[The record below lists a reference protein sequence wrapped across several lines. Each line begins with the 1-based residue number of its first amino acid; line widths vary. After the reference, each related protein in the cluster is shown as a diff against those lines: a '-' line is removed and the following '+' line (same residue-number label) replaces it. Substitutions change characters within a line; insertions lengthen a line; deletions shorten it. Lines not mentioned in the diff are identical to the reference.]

1 MNQET
6 SNGEAGRLAPA
17 AQCYAAGEYVLA
29 SKYRD
34 GDPQD
39 HWCVGVY
46 KEAYLH
52 CGTDQRHIVVDG
64 NGQPFRANG
73 FRRVKKI
80 SKEHGAW
87 MLKNARIIETS
98 GMSVWHFA
106 RCSMKPHNAGAQRPA
121 GSAAQP
127 EKKI

>member
-1 MNQET
+1 MSET
-6 SNGEAGRLAPA
+6 IANPVAGGRCAPLA
-17 AQCYAAGEYVLA
+17 CYAAGDYVLA

-39 HWCVGVY
+39 HWCIGFY
-46 KEAYLH
+46 KEPYLH
-52 CGTDQRHIVVDG
+52 CGYDQRHIIVDA

-80 SKEHGAW
+80 SKERGSW

-106 RCSMKPHNAGAQRPA
+106 RCSMKPHNAQAERP
-121 GSAAQP
+121 GPRTSNEQQ
-127 EKKI
+127 